1 MRRQLS
7 KEIFNSNQ
15 ADNSQYYK
23 KVDRN
28 KMLGYNHMQNT
39 SDTRDM
45 SNSYQIISNRQKID
59 KDNIN
64 LSL

>member
-7 KEIFNSNQ
+7 KEIFNSNE

-23 KVDRN
+23 QVDRN

-39 SDTRDM
+39 SDTRYM